1 MNYFEE
7 KTLDVPVVLIDS
19 YCKYDYFH
27 KLRIDDENCSNLATE
42 FVIQQGH
49 KKIALVTGHLQED
62 GVMQKRYRGFLKA
75 IEQNGLEFQ
84 KENLYEA
91 TVDYESG
98 VNAAKWFVDN
108 KADITAVV
116 ATADVLAIG
125 LMKGF
130 YEQGVQVPEDIS
142 IIGFDDLDISK
153 YTTPGLTTVKQPIS
167 AKGER
172 AVEIL
177 IENIENPQMEKVEE
191 VFPVKLI
198 ERQSVRKRTEIL

>member
-1 MNYFEE
+1 
-7 KTLDVPVVLIDS
+7 
-19 YCKYDYFH
+19 
-27 KLRIDDENCSNLATE
+27 
-42 FVIQQGH
+42 
-49 KKIALVTGHLQED
+49 
-62 GVMQKRYRGFLKA
+62 MQKRYRGFLKA

-142 IIGFDDLDISK
+142 IIGLMIWIFLSIRARAHYGK
-153 YTTPGLTTVKQPIS
+153 TTYFS
-167 AKGER
+167 
-172 AVEIL
+172 
-177 IENIENPQMEKVEE
+177 
-191 VFPVKLI
+191 
-198 ERQSVRKRTEIL
+198 

>member
-1 MNYFEE
+1 M
-7 KTLDVPVVLIDS
+7 
-19 YCKYDYFH
+19 
-27 KLRIDDENCSNLATE
+27 
-42 FVIQQGH
+42 
-49 KKIALVTGHLQED
+49 
-62 GVMQKRYRGFLKA
+62 
-75 IEQNGLEFQ
+75 
-84 KENLYEA
+84 
-91 TVDYESG
+91 DYESG
-98 VNAAKWFVDN
+98 VRAADWFADT

-130 YEQGVQVPEDIS
+130 YEKGIRVPEEVS

-177 IENIENPQMEKVEE
+177 IENIENPKMEKVEE
-191 VFPVKLI
+191 VFPVELI
-198 ERQSVRKRTEIL
+198 ERQSIRKRVETT

>member
-1 MNYFEE
+1 M
-7 KTLDVPVVLIDS
+7 
-19 YCKYDYFH
+19 
-27 KLRIDDENCSNLATE
+27 
-42 FVIQQGH
+42 
-49 KKIALVTGHLQED
+49 
-62 GVMQKRYRGFLKA
+62 
-75 IEQNGLEFQ
+75 
-84 KENLYEA
+84 
-91 TVDYESG
+91 
-98 VNAAKWFVDN
+98 
-108 KADITAVV
+108 V

-177 IENIENPQMEKVEE
+177 IENIENPKMEKVEE

>member
-1 MNYFEE
+1 MLFRS
-7 KTLDVPVVLIDS
+7 K
-19 YCKYDYFH
+19 
-27 KLRIDDENCSNLATE
+27 
-42 FVIQQGH
+42 
-49 KKIALVTGHLQED
+49 
-62 GVMQKRYRGFLKA
+62 
-75 IEQNGLEFQ
+75 
-84 KENLYEA
+84 
-91 TVDYESG
+91 
-98 VNAAKWFVDN
+98 
-108 KADITAVV
+108 
-116 ATADVLAIG
+116 TADVLAIG

-167 AKGER
+167 SKGER